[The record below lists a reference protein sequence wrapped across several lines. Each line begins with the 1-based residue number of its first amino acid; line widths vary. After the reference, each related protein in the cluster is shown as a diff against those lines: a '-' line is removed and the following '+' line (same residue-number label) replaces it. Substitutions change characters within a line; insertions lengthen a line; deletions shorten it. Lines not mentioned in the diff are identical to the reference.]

1 MARYPNYF
9 EKKTETKEG
18 LLSSDLQSNCNPNGP
33 NKCIRKRHIFFL
45 KPISCF
51 GRICDFEL
59 LKKIVEQTRFLLT
72 GRIKSLNSTCITILL
87 LSYNLPLHIFT
98 IYLLHES
105 YRKYIQFFQQTLT
118 SWFSHN
124 LISGLFYTY
133 QNRTM
138 RLILSI
144 PNY

>member
-33 NKCIRKRHIFFL
+33 KKCIRKWHIFFL
-45 KPISCF
+45 RTISCF

-87 LSYNLPLHIFT
+87 LSYNLPLHISNISLLGIT
-98 IYLLHES
+98 WILQHIYS
-105 YRKYIQFFQQTLT
+105 N
-118 SWFSHN
+118 FSRFPQN
-124 LISGLFYTY
+124 LISGLLYTY
-133 QNRTM
+133 QKQTWN
-138 RLILSI
+138 LSG
-144 PNY
+144 PSGPAVL

>member
-9 EKKTETKEG
+9 EKKKQKQKRVFCLQIFSQTVILMVPRNVLE
-18 LLSSDLQSNCNPNGP
+18 SD
-33 NKCIRKRHIFFL
+33 IFFSSEQSL
-45 KPISCF
+45 ALEES
-51 GRICDFEL
+51 
-59 LKKIVEQTRFLLT
+59 VQQTRFLLT

-105 YRKYIQFFQQTLT
+105 CRKYIQFFQQTLT

-133 QNRTM
+133 QNKTM